1 MTRTVWTD
9 QQLSAF
15 LDGELAPTE
24 MDALARD
31 METDTQLAA
40 RAETLGAA
48 NTAFIADAA
57 QIDAVPLSAKLKVA
71 METPPIAEHA
81 QTAKVIAF
89 RPRAVTAFLMEHRA
103 IAASLLCAVAVGSI
117 ASGMAPRPSADPF
130 APGPDGVILA
140 SAPLYQVLESG
151 RTGEAKPLDGGRTA
165 TPQLTFASVDGGFC
179 RQVSLSWQATD
190 AAAIFC
196 RGDDGWRPQVV
207 AFGLPKSSLDYQTAS
222 AGRSPALEAF
232 LDARMSGTPMNADEE
247 AKLLANGW
255 AK

>member
-9 QQLSAF
+9 EQLSAF
-15 LDGELAPTE
+15 LDGELAPAE

-31 METDTQLAA
+31 METDAQLAA

-48 NTAFIADAA
+48 NTAFIASAA
-57 QIDAVPLSAKLKVA
+57 HIDAIPLSAKLKAA
-71 METPPIAEHA
+71 METPPTESAPS
-81 QTAKVIAF
+81 AKVIAF
-89 RPRAVTAFLMEHRA
+89 RPRTVTAFLMEHRA
-103 IAASLLCAVAVGSI
+103 IAASLLCAVAVGGI
-117 ASGMAPRPSADPF
+117 ASVMAPRAPTDPF

-165 TPQLTFASVDGGFC
+165 TPQLTFASADGGFC
-179 RQVSLSWQATD
+179 RQVSLSSQATD

-207 AFGLPKSSLDYQTAS
+207 AFGLPKSSPDYQTAS
-222 AGRSPALEAF
+222 AGRSLALEAF
-232 LDARMSGTPMNADEE
+232 LDARMSGAPMNADEE